1 MLVRHVIE
9 SACWSVDDDAAAQA
23 FSDWALVC
31 KAVFFAA
38 KTRLDIDNPFANAF
52 PGDHYRLLSGL
63 LSVLD
68 DSFTLNSIVDIG
80 THYGTGTRVMLDY
93 APEAKVTTFDV
104 TAWDKFPTTYLTES
118 DFVSNGG
125 RLTQCLENLQHQ
137 DTFNRHKQLLND
149 ADFIMCDGP
158 KDGVFERSFLT
169 KLSSI
174 SFTPKPRFLFLD
186 DIRFPSEMPLWRQ
199 IQSPKADLTSF
210 GHFSG
215 SGLVNISEGLKLA
228 DICVGA

>member
-1 MLVRHVIE
+1 MLVRHVVE
-9 SACWSVDDDAAAQA
+9 SACWSVDDDEAAQS

-31 KAVFFAA
+31 KAVFFAS
-38 KTRLDIDNPFANAF
+38 KTRLNISNPFANAF

-68 DSFTLNSIVDIG
+68 DSSTLTNIVDIG

-93 APEAKVTTFDV
+93 APKAKVTTFDV

-118 DFVSNGG
+118 DFACKGG
-125 RLTQCLENLQHQ
+125 RLTQHLEDLQHE
-137 DTFNRHKQLLND
+137 DVFNRHKQLLND

-174 SFTPKPRFLFLD
+174 SFAHKPRFLFLD
-186 DIRFPSEMPLWRQ
+186 DIRFSSEMLLWRQ

-215 SGLVNISEGLKLA
+215 SGLVNISEGLKLS
-228 DICVGA
+228 DI

>member
-9 SACWSVDDDAAAQA
+9 SACWSVDDDAAAQS

-38 KTRLDIDNPFANAF
+38 NTRLGIDNPFANAF

-68 DSFTLNSIVDIG
+68 NSSGLSSIVDIG

-93 APEAKVTTFDV
+93 APKAEVTTFDV
-104 TAWDKFPTTYLTES
+104 TAWGQFPTTYLTKS
-118 DFVSNGG
+118 DFTSNGG
-125 RLTQCLENLQHQ
+125 RLTQCLENLQHE
-137 DTFNRHKQLLND
+137 DTFNKHRELLAN

-158 KDGVFERSFLT
+158 KDGSFEKSFIS
-169 KLSSI
+169 KLAAI
-174 SFTPKPRFLFLD
+174 SFPIKPRFLLLD
-186 DIRFPSEMPLWRQ
+186 DIRFTSEMLLWRH
-199 IQSPKADLTSF
+199 IQSPKIDLTSF

-215 SGLVNISEGLKLA
+215 TGLVDISNGLVLA
-228 DICVGA
+228 NT

>member
-1 MLVRHVIE
+1 MQVRHVVE
-9 SACWSVDDDAAAQA
+9 SACWSVDDDAAAQN
-23 FSDWALVC
+23 FLDWSLVC

-38 KTRLDIDNPFANAF
+38 KTRLDIDNPYANAF

-63 LSVLD
+63 LSALD
-68 DSFTLNSIVDIG
+68 DSSTLCSIVDVG
-80 THYGTGTRVMLDY
+80 THFGTGTRVMLDH
-93 APEAKVTTFDV
+93 APEARVTTFDIV
-104 TAWDKFPTTYLTES
+104 AWDEWPTTYLTES

-125 RLTQCLENLQHQ
+125 RLMQYLENLQSE
-137 DTFNRHKQLLND
+137 DTFNKHKQLLND

-174 SFTPKPRFLFLD
+174 SFTHKRRFLFLD
-186 DIRFPSEMPLWRQ
+186 DIRFRSEMALWRQ
-199 IQSPKADLTSF
+199 IQSPKVDLTSF

-228 DICVGA
+228 DICI

>member
-9 SACWSVDDDAAAQA
+9 SSCWSVDDDPAAQS
-23 FSDWALVC
+23 FSDWSLVC

-38 KTRLDIDNPFANAF
+38 NTTLDIANPFANAF

-68 DSFTLNSIVDIG
+68 DKGTLNSIVDIG

-93 APEAKVTTFDV
+93 APKAKVATFDV
-104 TAWDKFPTTYLTES
+104 TPWSQFPTTYLKES
-118 DFVSNGG
+118 DFEEQGG
-125 RLTQCLENLQHQ
+125 RLTQHIENLMHT
-137 DTFNRHKQLLND
+137 DVFNRHSELLIN

-158 KDGVFERSFLT
+158 KDGTFERAFIK
-169 KLSSI
+169 KLASLQ
-174 SFTPKPRFLFLD
+174 FTNKPRFLLLD
-186 DIRFPSEMPLWRQ
+186 DIRFATEMLLWRQ
-199 IQSPKADLTSF
+199 IQSPKIDLTSF

-215 SGLVNISEGLKLA
+215 TGLVNISEGLKLSE
-228 DICVGA
+228 

>member
-1 MLVRHVIE
+1 MFVRHVIE
-9 SACWSVDDDAAAQA
+9 SACWSVDDDEAAQN
-23 FSDWALVC
+23 FSDWDLVC

-52 PGDHYRLLSGL
+52 PGDHYRLLSGI

-68 DSFTLNSIVDIG
+68 NSYSLRSIVDIG

-118 DFVSNGG
+118 DFASNGG
-125 RLTQCLENLQHQ
+125 RLTQHLDDLHYE
-137 DTFNRHKQLLND
+137 DAFDKHKQLLVD

-158 KDGVFERSFLT
+158 KDGIFERSFLT

-174 SFTPKPRFLFLD
+174 SFTTKPRFLFLD
-186 DIRFPSEMPLWRQ
+186 DIRFASEMPLWRH

-228 DICVGA
+228 DI

>member
-9 SACWSVDDDAAAQA
+9 SACWSVDDDTAAQS

-31 KAVFFAA
+31 RAVFFAA
-38 KTRLDIDNPFANAF
+38 NTRLDIDNPFANAF

-63 LSVLD
+63 LSALND
-68 DSFTLNSIVDIG
+68 KSAINSIVDIG

-93 APEAKVTTFDV
+93 APEANVTTFDV
-104 TAWDKFPTTYLTES
+104 TAWDEFPTTFLQES

-125 RLTQCLENLQHQ
+125 RLTQYLENLQHA
-137 DTFNRHKQLLND
+137 DVFNKHKELLIN

-158 KDGVFERSFLT
+158 KDGVFEESFIS
-169 KLSSI
+169 KLASL
-174 SFTPKPRFLFLD
+174 SFPNKPRFLLLD
-186 DIRFPSEMPLWRQ
+186 DIRFTTEMPLWRR
-199 IQSPKADLTSF
+199 IQSPKIDLTSF

-215 SGLVNISEGLKLA
+215 TGLVNISNGLVLA
-228 DICVGA
+228 NT